1 MSRLGSIFGHGVEAF
16 LLFVIVSNLSLAI
29 FSILT
34 APYPSSFENSFF
46 PSYDVPYDTTSAHT
60 QIPYVDFPALMSIE
74 SSLERIVGSATSGSP
89 LARLLKQGEMSISDL
104 GTVVKHSDLSCRRS
118 LGERLDR
125 FASDAKEGVIAL
137 QLFDSKAGFFLDQL
151 VSTCRYK

>member
-1 MSRLGSIFGHGVEAF
+1 MSRLGSILSHGGEVF
-16 LLFVIVSNLSLAI
+16 LLLVIVSNLSLAI

-34 APYPSSFENSFF
+34 APYPSSFESSFP
-46 PSYDVPYDTTSAHT
+46 PSYHVPYDTTSSHT
-60 QIPYVDFPALMSIE
+60 QLSYVDFPALMSIE
-74 SSLERIVGSATSGSP
+74 SSLERMVGGGPS

-104 GTVVKHSDLSCRRS
+104 GTIVKHSDLSCKRS

-137 QLFDSKAGFFLDQL
+137 QLFDSQVGGFLDQ
-151 VSTCRYK
+151 